1 MRFLEAIKS
10 IGGGRILRL
19 IGVDE
24 KGLFAVLDFNVG
36 FGDTWLEIKDRIT
49 GRIFR
54 PSASS

>member
-36 FGDTWLEIKDRIT
+36 FGDTRLEIKDRVT
-49 GRIFR
+49 GRIIR